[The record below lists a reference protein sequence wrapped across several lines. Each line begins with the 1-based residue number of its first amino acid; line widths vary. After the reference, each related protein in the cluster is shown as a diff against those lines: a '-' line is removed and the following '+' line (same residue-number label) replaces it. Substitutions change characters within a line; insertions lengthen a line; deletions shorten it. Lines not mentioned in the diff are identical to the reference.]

1 MTDFNQVVLSVLLV
15 LCCVLVVFLIVVA
28 IKLLYTADKVNI
40 ILSDIQSKMQSV
52 NGVFALMDNVTNK
65 FSTFNEI
72 LFSRLISLAE
82 RIFKKREEWFIWLKK
97 DYVV

>member
-1 MTDFNQVVLSVLLV
+1 MTDFNQVMLSVLLV
-15 LCCVLVVFLIVVA
+15 LCCVLVVLLIVVA

-40 ILSDIQSKMQSV
+40 ILSDIQSKLQSV
-52 NGVFALMDNVTNK
+52 NNVFALMDNVTNK

-97 DYVV
+97 DGVV

>member
-82 RIFKKREEWFIWLKK
+82 RIFKKREE
-97 DYVV
+97 

>member
-15 LCCVLVVFLIVVA
+15 LCCVLVIFLIVVA

-52 NGVFALMDNVTNK
+52 NGVFTLMDNVTNK

-82 RIFKKREEWFIWLKK
+82 RIFKKKEE
-97 DYVV
+97 

>member
-15 LCCVLVVFLIVVA
+15 LCCVLVIFLIVVA

-52 NGVFALMDNVTNK
+52 NGVFTLMDNVTNR

-82 RIFKKREEWFIWLKK
+82 RIFKKREE
-97 DYVV
+97 

>member
-1 MTDFNQVVLSVLLV
+1 MIVRSDVMTDFNQVVLSVLLV
-15 LCCVLVVFLIVVA
+15 LCCVLVIFLIVVA

-52 NGVFALMDNVTNK
+52 NGVFTLMDNVTNR

-82 RIFKKREEWFIWLKK
+82 RIFKKREE
-97 DYVV
+97 